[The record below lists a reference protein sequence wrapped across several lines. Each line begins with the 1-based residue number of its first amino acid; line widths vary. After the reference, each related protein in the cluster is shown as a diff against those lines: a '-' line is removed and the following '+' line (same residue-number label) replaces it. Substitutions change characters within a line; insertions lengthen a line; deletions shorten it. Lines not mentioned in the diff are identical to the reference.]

1 MVETE
6 LEIWVEKY
14 RPKTL
19 DEVVGHEQI
28 VERLKG
34 YVKAKNM
41 PHLLFAGPPGTGKT
55 TCAIALARDLYGEDK
70 WRDNFLELNASD
82 ARGIDVV
89 RTQIKEFA
97 RTLPTGGVPFKII
110 FLDEAD
116 YLTQDAQAALRRI
129 MEKYSVSCRFI
140 LSCNYSSKIIEP
152 IQSRTAIFRFKP
164 LDLEGVKEII
174 KRIEKGE
181 GIHVTEEAIKA
192 LYFISEGDLRR
203 AINILQA
210 SATLTKEITP
220 EVIYKVSAT
229 AKPEDIK
236 LLLEEAMKGNFTKAR
251 ELLYK
256 IYIEYGLSGEDLVRQ
271 IHRVARDLD
280 IDDRLK
286 VQIIDKIGEIEFRM
300 VEGSNERIQLEAL
313 LAYFTYIGKQVR
325 R

>member
-1 MVETE
+1 MVEAE

-34 YVKAKNM
+34 YVRAKNM

-55 TCAIALARDLYGEDK
+55 TCAIALAKDLYGEER

-97 RTLPTGGVPFKII
+97 RTLPTAGVPFKII

-181 GIHVTEEAIKA
+181 GLHVTDEAIRA

-300 VEGSNERIQLEAL
+300 VEGANERIQLEAL